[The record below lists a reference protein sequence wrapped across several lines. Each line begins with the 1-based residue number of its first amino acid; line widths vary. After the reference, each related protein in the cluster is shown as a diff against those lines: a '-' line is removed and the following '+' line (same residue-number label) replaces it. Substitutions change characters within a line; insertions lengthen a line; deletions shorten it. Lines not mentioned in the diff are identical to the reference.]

1 MSLSELHHYGGPPF
15 MLPLDVIVLIN
26 TGLLIYS
33 LYRLAQH
40 EKLASPVELMRHLGG
55 LALAYGTFG
64 TLVGFFMALKA
75 LEEIKEVLPL
85 HIISGGLKVGL
96 IGVLYGLIIYMI
108 TMASYIILKWREQLR
123 SSRQP

>member
-1 MSLSELHHYGGPPF
+1 
-15 MLPLDVIVLIN
+15 MLPLDLIILIN
-26 TGLLIYS
+26 TGLLVYS
-33 LYRLAQH
+33 LYRLALH
-40 EKLASPVELMRHLGG
+40 EKLERPVELMRHLGG

-64 TLVGFFMALKA
+64 TLVGLFMALKA
-75 LEEIKEVLPL
+75 LEEIKEALPL

-108 TMASYIILKWREQLR
+108 TMASYIFLKWREQLR

>member
-15 MLPLDVIVLIN
+15 MLPLDLIAIIN
-26 TGLLIYS
+26 AGILIYS
-33 LYRLAQH
+33 LYRLARN
-40 EKLASPVELMRHLGG
+40 EKLDRPLELMRHLGG

-64 TLVGFFMALKA
+64 TLAGLFMALKA

-85 HIISGGLKVGL
+85 SVISGGLKVGL

-108 TMASYIILKWREQLR
+108 TMAAYIILKWREQVTTR
-123 SSRQP
+123 